1 MTDQERKED
10 QRIIILEEITYAV
23 VVTRGIFHIQ
33 LCTLTSSKSI
43 MELILPVPYIEA
55 MLLKKEEGIQ
65 KGYGDDKN
73 FKEAPQYWIDNDN
86 YANGHEIDI
95 FNP

>member
-1 MTDQERKED
+1 
-10 QRIIILEEITYAV
+10 
-23 VVTRGIFHIQ
+23 
-33 LCTLTSSKSI
+33 

-65 KGYGDDKN
+65 KGYGDNRN
-73 FKEAPQYWIDNDN
+73 FKETPEYWIDNDN

-95 FNP
+95 FNPSNFAAIEVSKIELKQVTDKIEEELEILKEEIEVKAK